1 MGADATISKR
11 LAGDKDRKYALVK
24 NEDGWTLAL
33 EGNSEDN
40 PIQVDSDEA
49 EDITR
54 EVNSYKEDLRQ
65 DKKDEDSDSDFED
78 VPLEEI
84 PETEEDKDY
93 QRALIKSIYEQ
104 YNTQENMQA
113 PTSTINGVDDDE
125 LRKAVEKSK
134 IDYFELQA
142 KETQQLE
149 EENLIS
155 DRQCCFQR
163 ML

>member
-1 MGADATISKR
+1 MILSHLRLKSRLRMGYRKEQLEELFPNSMDFSKFQIQQVQRRNFYTQKLMDVTGMGADATISKR

-65 DKKDEDSDSDFED
+65 DKR
-78 VPLEEI
+78 
-84 PETEEDKDY
+84 T
-93 QRALIKSIYEQ
+93 
-104 YNTQENMQA
+104 
-113 PTSTINGVDDDE
+113 
-125 LRKAVEKSK
+125 K
-134 IDYFELQA
+134 IVIRILKMFL
-142 KETQQLE
+142 
-149 EENLIS
+149 
-155 DRQCCFQR
+155 
-163 ML
+163 